1 MNEYY
6 DDSDEVSDHSEDNF
20 NESDDY
26 EDETPDMKRARYA
39 IFI

>member
-6 DDSDEVSDHSEDNF
+6 DDSDEVSDHSEDNQ
-20 NESDDY
+20 SGDY
-26 EDETPDMKRARYA
+26 DDETPDMKRARYA